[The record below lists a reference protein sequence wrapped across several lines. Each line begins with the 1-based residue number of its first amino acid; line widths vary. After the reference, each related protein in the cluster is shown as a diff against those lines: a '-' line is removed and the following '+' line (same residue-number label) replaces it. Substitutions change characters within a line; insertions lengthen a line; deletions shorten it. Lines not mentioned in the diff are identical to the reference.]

1 MMDQRAYNDQYQ
13 KDHIKQVKF
22 KLNKNL
28 DADLIDWIESQENVN
43 AYLKRLVSE
52 DMKKDRQ

>member
-13 KDHIKQVKF
+13 KENIKQVKF

-52 DMKKDRQ
+52 DMKKAD